1 MLYESTE
8 CLKKSNSDKE
18 CLNDLEDRVNVP
30 DGAAALAAADGVVR
44 RVIGAWALEIFL
56 QGVIFNIIRISHIKF
71 RI

>member
-8 CLKKSNSDKE
+8 CLKKSNSDNE
-18 CLNDLEDRVNVP
+18 YLYDLEDRVNVP

-44 RVIGAWALEIFL
+44 WVLGAWALKIFL